1 MCAKQFISITA
12 MFFLMNM
19 MSAQDNLIASTSST
33 TSPTDFFNDFT
44 SLDSDMRSSSEA
56 DEDVYFD
63 VPEQV
68 SHFDWK
74 TQTFEIA
81 EGKVKYS
88 KAEVLD
94 ENTNETVKTVK
105 LEKSN
110 GTVDMSDVPSG
121 AYYLILTSDN
131 GQVHSEKILIL

>member
-1 MCAKQFISITA
+1 MCAKQIISITA

-44 SLDSDMRSSSEA
+44 SFDSDMRVSSEA
-56 DEDVYFD
+56 DEEVYFD

-74 TQTFEIA
+74 TKSFAISDSS
-81 EGKVKYS
+81 VKYS

-94 ENTNETVKTVK
+94 ENSNETIKVVK
-105 LEKSN
+105 LLESN
-110 GTVDMSDVPSG
+110 GNVDMSDVPSG
-121 AYYLILTSDN
+121 AYYLILTSDD
-131 GQVHSEKILIL
+131 GKVHSEKILIL